1 MADRPAMG
9 ALASGHPPPPTV
21 LNLTAIP
28 AKLMTRPA
36 EPHPDM
42 LTISVPAMLKK
53 AGAQQVL
60 GRAGEGVLKEVR
72 PFR

>member
-1 MADRPAMG
+1 MADRLAMG
-9 ALASGHPPPPTV
+9 APASAHPPPATV

-53 AGAQQVL
+53 ADSQQHIDTSEPLV
-60 GRAGEGVLKEVR
+60 
-72 PFR
+72 